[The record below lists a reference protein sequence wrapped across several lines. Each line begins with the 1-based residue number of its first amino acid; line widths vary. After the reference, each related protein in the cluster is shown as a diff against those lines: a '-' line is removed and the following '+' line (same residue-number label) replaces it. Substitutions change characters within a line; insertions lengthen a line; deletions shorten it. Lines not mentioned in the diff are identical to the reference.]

1 MTVEERRRRRFSEEF
16 RKEQVELIESGQM
29 TKSEVSKLYEVKVSS
44 IFRWLKKYGK
54 KPLPEPILV
63 SNGKEY
69 NLIGELK
76 KENERLLKLIGQ
88 QQVDLVYKS
97 GLLELAKAKLGE
109 DFEKK

>member
-1 MTVEERRRRRFSEEF
+1 MTVEERRRRRFSEDF
-16 RKEQVELIESGQM
+16 RKEQVTLIESGKL
-29 TKSEVSKLYEVKVSS
+29 TRLEVSKLYEVKASS
-44 IFRWLKKYGK
+44 VDRWLKKFGK
-54 KPLPEPILV
+54 NPLPGQIIV

-97 GLLELAKAKLGE
+97 ALLELAKAKLGD